1 MTVARSDPESPPS
14 LATDGAYLYLHDGSG
29 LVKVGTGL
37 QGTLQG
43 RIYARRSD
51 WPADR
56 GSMAVVGTSLLVWRS
71 YVTAPSNIKLVTLGL
86 EDLPSPALHS
96 GLLIKPESPS
106 SRTPVISDGRLI
118 YVIGLLG
125 GGRQGSYCVD
135 IYDPLVDWRHVN
147 RIELRYPDSGTQYD
161 WSIPFVN

>member
-56 GSMAVVGTSLLVWRS
+56 GSMAVIGTDVLIWRS
-71 YVTAPSNIKLVTLGL
+71 STIAPCSIKLVTLGL
-86 EDLPSPALHS
+86 EDLPSPTLRA
-96 GLLIKPESPS
+96 GLLSKPESPS

-118 YVIGLLG
+118 YVIGLFG
-125 GGRQGSYCVD
+125 GGRQGSLCVD
-135 IYDPLVDWRHVN
+135 VYDPLVEWRHVN
-147 RIELRYPDSGTQYD
+147 RIELRYPDSGNGFNYL
-161 WSIPFVN
+161 